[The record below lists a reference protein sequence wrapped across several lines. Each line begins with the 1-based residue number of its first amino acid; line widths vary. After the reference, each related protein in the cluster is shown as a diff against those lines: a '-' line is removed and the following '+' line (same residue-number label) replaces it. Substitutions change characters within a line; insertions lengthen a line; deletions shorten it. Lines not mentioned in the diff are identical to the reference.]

1 MLVAALIIALIV
13 LSIHYTML
21 DGEIFGKLGNWFAKN
36 LPAKI
41 HPSVFECNV
50 CMTPWYGTPLY
61 FLLFQKGTPLYL
73 MIFGKGDAPW
83 WYIFPT
89 LLVAMGINVVIN
101 KWAPKEEIEISGKE
115 PIEVIGQFRKDTP
128 EASVEPMSVIWDVKI
143 KKDSDRG
150 LVGFPPKARI
160 KEMTAPIPE

>member
-21 DGEIFGKLGNWFAKN
+21 DGEIFGKLGNWFAKH
-36 LPAKI
+36 LPEKI

-61 FLLFQKGTPLYL
+61 LLLFQ
-73 MIFGKGDAPW
+73 KGDAPW

-101 KWAPKEEIEISGKE
+101 KWAPKEEIEIKQE
-115 PIEVIGQFRKDTP
+115 Q
-128 EASVEPMSVIWDVKI
+128 
-143 KKDSDRG
+143 KKYG
-150 LVGFPPKARI
+150 GFFLPHKTVRDEI
-160 KEMTAPIPE
+160 TAPITK